1 VSRYLKSPLT
11 VVILLLCITL
21 ASLWSL
27 VIWKG
32 EQERAYAFA
41 KAASATQSLT
51 HSLAQHASK
60 SFGAAQIAILGAAQ
74 YIQHSDRSARA
85 SAEINDFL
93 AQYAKGIPQ
102 VRELGVLGENGGW
115 VFSSYETVP
124 PVNNADRPYFQYHR
138 DHDDPA
144 IRISGPLLSRATG
157 RPTLLMTQR
166 LSRSDGSFEGVVFAA
181 IDLEHFRAFYR
192 SFEADQRR
200 TVTLMTTDG
209 KAIVHREASEVGKDL
224 SRTSLFTRHLKNS
237 PTGLYPIVSPFD
249 GREKQFAYER
259 LSDFPIVVSVAAAED
274 DILNTWREDRRFD
287 FMLASA
293 ISGILIIL
301 SILLVMQFRR
311 RSLMARMLAER
322 EAGYRLLAENVEDV
336 VTRIDVGGK
345 RLFISPSIEKLLGW
359 TVPEIMVQSAYS
371 NIHPAHR
378 DIVRKM
384 LEGLSADHRSASGE
398 YMSRRKDGNY
408 VWVEARFTFVRNPQD
423 DSPEIVAVI
432 RDISKRKVA
441 EEQMW
446 LANDQL
452 KSLAETDTLTGIANR
467 RKFDDVFEREL
478 RRGARAGSQL
488 SLLLVDIDRFKL
500 FNDSYGHSAGDD
512 CLRHVARALAANLRR
527 PADLIARYGGEEFAV
542 ILADTAPEAAVHVAE
557 TLRQAVAGL
566 GLAHGLSDSGV
577 VTVSIGVAG
586 ARCDG
591 QNPGR
596 VLLEAA
602 DEALYRAKEEG
613 RNKVCLSGHRGDLM
627 LTGTQS

>member
-1 VSRYLKSPLT
+1 
-11 VVILLLCITL
+11 
-21 ASLWSL
+21 
-27 VIWKG
+27 
-32 EQERAYAFA
+32 
-41 KAASATQSLT
+41 
-51 HSLAQHASK
+51 
-60 SFGAAQIAILGAAQ
+60 
-74 YIQHSDRSARA
+74 
-85 SAEINDFL
+85 
-93 AQYAKGIPQ
+93 
-102 VRELGVLGENGGW
+102 
-115 VFSSYETVP
+115 
-124 PVNNADRPYFQYHR
+124 
-138 DHDDPA
+138 
-144 IRISGPLLSRATG
+144 
-157 RPTLLMTQR
+157 
-166 LSRSDGSFEGVVFAA
+166 
-181 IDLEHFRAFYR
+181 
-192 SFEADQRR
+192 
-200 TVTLMTTDG
+200 
-209 KAIVHREASEVGKDL
+209 
-224 SRTSLFTRHLKNS
+224 
-237 PTGLYPIVSPFD
+237 
-249 GREKQFAYER
+249 
-259 LSDFPIVVSVAAAED
+259 
-274 DILNTWREDRRFD
+274 
-287 FMLASA
+287 
-293 ISGILIIL
+293 
-301 SILLVMQFRR
+301 
-311 RSLMARMLAER
+311 MARMLAER

-384 LEGLSADHRSASGE
+384 LEGLSADNRSASGE

-423 DSPEIVAVI
+423 DSPEIIAVI

-596 VLLEAA
+596 ALLEAA

-627 LTGTQS
+627 LTGTQG